1 MCPLNFYLCKIN
13 VLDRAACA
21 CGAFAEN
28 VDHYLLSCPLHALPR
43 RDMLQSLTPFLNN
56 SNMENVS
63 LYSLMLHGSPQLSY
77 ENNAEIFKV
86 MGNFIKRTKR
96 FNIQ

>member
-21 CGAFAEN
+21 CGAAAET
-28 VDHYLLSCPLHALPR
+28 VEHYLLSCPVDALPR
-43 RDMLQSLTPFLNN
+43 RDMLQSITPFLNY

-63 LYSLMLHGSPQLSY
+63 LYSLMLHKSPQLY
-77 ENNAEIFKV
+77 ENNADIFKV
-86 MGNFIKRTKR
+86 LMDDFIKRTTR